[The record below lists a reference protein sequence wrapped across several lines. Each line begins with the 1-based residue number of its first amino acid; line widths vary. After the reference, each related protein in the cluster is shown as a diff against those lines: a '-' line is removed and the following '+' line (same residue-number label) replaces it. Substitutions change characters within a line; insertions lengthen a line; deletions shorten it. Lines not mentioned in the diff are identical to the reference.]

1 MSLQK
6 GQAIS
11 FSRRNTMMTTKKMG
25 VIIALSL
32 FCSSTMLNGYKKKGD
47 RSYRFTARSAY
58 NSTVALSAV
67 KPKDKNFIDNALDF
81 VDNLIPFGKYPQ
93 KNKKLKTKLNQ

>member
-25 VIIALSL
+25 VII
-32 FCSSTMLNGYKKKGD
+32 
-47 RSYRFTARSAY
+47 
-58 NSTVALSAV
+58 
-67 KPKDKNFIDNALDF
+67 
-81 VDNLIPFGKYPQ
+81 
-93 KNKKLKTKLNQ
+93 